1 MIDNEIMDT
10 ECLSKGKY
18 CTASK
23 RFTLP
28 KNIAPALWL
37 ALNPIQAF
45 HIVVSFVKTGDE
57 FFIPS
62 VTDLFLALNLLVK
75 KV

>member
-1 MIDNEIMDT
+1 MIVNEIIVT
-10 ECLSKGKY
+10 ESWSKEKY
-18 CTASK
+18 CAASNI
-23 RFTLP
+23 FIIP

-45 HIVVSFVKTGDE
+45 HIVVSFVKTGDT
-57 FFIPS
+57 FFISS